1 MTDRAIR
8 FLQPLQDLLHA
19 ISFDERRC
27 ILCHIPFSPA
37 HSERPPRPTLIGRP
51 SPVLLPLAGH
61 RLLCPACQKFLH
73 PRQGGYCPLCGNLH
87 ALSDASPTLC
97 GECLN
102 TPPPWE
108 HFRFYGLYSGALK
121 TLMLRGKFGADP
133 AVLRLL
139 GHFLARSCADLPTPD
154 AIVPVPLH
162 ASRLRERGF
171 NQSQEL
177 ARPLAEALGVPLMP
191 HLLRRQ
197 VATRHQVGLNREE
210 RRANLTSAFAASL
223 EARGKRILLID
234 DTFTTGTTLRKA
246 TQALLDVGHTSKT
259 DNTDGTVIVDVAVV
273 ARTTLEPQILPL
285 D

>member
-1 MTDRAIR
+1 M
-8 FLQPLQDLLHA
+8 
-19 ISFDERRC
+19 
-27 ILCHIPFSPA
+27 
-37 HSERPPRPTLIGRP
+37 
-51 SPVLLPLAGH
+51 
-61 RLLCPACQKFLH
+61 
-73 PRQGGYCPLCGNLH
+73 CGDLH
-87 ALSDASPTLC
+87 ALSDTSPTLC

-139 GHFLARSCADLPTPD
+139 GHFLARSCADLPIPD
-154 AIVPVPLH
+154 AVVPVPLH

-197 VATRHQVGLNREE
+197 IATRHQVGLNREE
-210 RRANLTSAFAASL
+210 RRANLTSAFAASQ
-223 EARGKRILLID
+223 EAQGKRILLID

-246 TQALLDVGHTSKT
+246 TQALLDVGHK
-259 DNTDGTVIVDVAVV
+259 NETVFVDVAVV
-273 ARTTLEPQILPL
+273 ARTAREPQPLPFTL
-285 D
+285 NAIRNT